1 MVVGYGALC
10 FKICKHTSAVD
21 GVCCERFLSMT
32 HALSLARVEQ
42 RWQRDRVLYT
52 IVYKSHLFF

>member
-32 HALSLARVEQ
+32 HFLWLVLNNDGSV
-42 RWQRDRVLYT
+42 DRVLYT